1 MCFYQNAVFL
11 GLDTNI
17 GMGCWEFKSEAL
29 QLTLKTG
36 KMFQVWITGKE
47 RSRAD
52 SALLFACEIKVKVFN
67 MCGSKK
73 GEKRYLKLRM
83 DRSRIFQL
91 LYNVVIMA
99 SAQYQSYSQPSTTLF
114 KWFVLVGVFSARCKS
129 SRLLHTPVLQL
140 YSFFLFLI
148 SLCFTLSAEWS
159 WIPIE
164 LTRTFHTKNFPK
176 WT

>member
-1 MCFYQNAVFL
+1 
-11 GLDTNI
+11 
-17 GMGCWEFKSEAL
+17 MGCWEFKSEAL
-29 QLTLKTG
+29 QLTPKTS
-36 KMFQVWITGKE
+36 KMFQVCITGRE
-47 RSRAD
+47 RLPAD

-67 MCGSKK
+67 MCGSKKK

-99 SAQYQSYSQPSTTLF
+99 SAQYQSYSQPSTALF
-114 KWFVLVGVFSARCKS
+114 KLLVLVGVFSARCKS

-140 YSFFLFLI
+140 YSFFLFLM

-159 WIPIE
+159 WIPVE
-164 LTRTFHTKNFPK
+164 LTRTCHTKNVPK